1 MSNSTIVSKTALI
14 MHSTTKNV
22 KTFVTDLDS
31 ENLQSYKNFTE
42 NGHNGGRVTSF
53 MINENYPTI
62 G

>member
-1 MSNSTIVSKTALI
+1 